1 MAPWA
6 SVPGLVEGSG
16 ASRTPSCSSR
26 AFISLPRIN
35 IAVSRRISVKSGQ
48 AAVSFRAAWIAC
60 ESADDFFRWL
70 GEDSDSRPVT

>member
-48 AAVSFRAAWIAC
+48 PVAVALRAAWIAS
-60 ESADDFFRWL
+60 ESANEFFRWL
-70 GEDSDSRPVT
+70 VLILARRRP